1 MARPE
6 ARGAVI
12 AKVALVLQVAAMA
25 ATAAATRVSVKMVAG
40 AMRAAVGAV

>member
-6 ARGAVI
+6 AKGAAV
-12 AKVALVLQVAAMA
+12 AKAALVLQVAAMA
-25 ATAAATRVSVKMVAG
+25 ATTAATKVSVKMVAG